1 MRDKKCASIIFYLS
15 DRFYKNPNQK
25 TLKRTILSSIIILF
39 LIGNA
44 SAQRPKVKNL
54 PNYDDK
60 LLHFGFT
67 LGLNNMDFSFQ
78 RNALAFQQDSL
89 FADVSVADPGFH
101 VLIVSDLR
109 LGPYFNLRFQPG
121 ISFGQRKLNYLKDGE
136 SVREMTVASNYL
148 DFPLLLKYKAKRIN
162 NFRPYLIG
170 GVNVRYDM
178 AARKDY
184 DEESNVFVRLEPLD
198 FYYELGMGLDFY
210 LTYFKFATELK
221 LSVGFKDVLVHEPA
235 PGYEEYVRAIDRLTS
250 RLVVLSFH
258 FE

>member
-1 MRDKKCASIIFYLS
+1 MCHIKSALIIFYESLRS
-15 DRFYKNPNQK
+15 YKNLNNYF
-25 TLKRTILSSIIILF
+25 LKRTVFIVFFSFALLAF
-39 LIGNA
+39 AN
-44 SAQRPKVKNL
+44 AQRPKVKNL

-67 LGLNNMDFSFQ
+67 LGLNNMDFNFQ
-78 RNALAFQQDSL
+78 RNALALQQDSL

-184 DEESNVFVRLEPLD
+184 DEESNVYVRLKPLD